1 MKTSVSFE
9 RQHRYHLADIIN
21 KGLVLRKEG
30 KKKDDIFF
38 CSMVDEDAI
47 HKYYRPGDIVEA
59 ELITNNYYPEKEP
72 DYSDFIVNKIKLV
85 NKLSWKKLK

>member
-1 MKTSVSFE
+1 
-9 RQHRYHLADIIN
+9 
-21 KGLVLRKEG
+21 
-30 KKKDDIFF
+30 
-38 CSMVDEDAI
+38 MVDEDAI

-59 ELITNNYYPEKEP
+59 ELITNNYYPERDP

>member
-1 MKTSVSFE
+1 METFVVLECEKVYCESPIV
-9 RQHRYHLADIIN
+9 Y

-59 ELITNNYYPEKEP
+59 ELITNNYYPEREP